1 MTVNERLVNGVARFR
16 ASCSPA
22 PASRRPRTGAT
33 GRCRQRNVTTSRRS
47 SSALMLAA
55 SENSL
60 RPSRDKRWATGG
72 QLPSLIRRPPLEA
85 DVVDIV
91 RTVRWLTDVATSVAD
106 GRRRGGGRRD
116 GTPVAWTV
124 SQVGSRADAAPGA
137 HQTAT
142 AFRRRCPTPAR
153 SYLLAGV
160 YGIGWSVER
169 RVRESMTA

>member
-1 MTVNERLVNGVARFR
+1 M
-16 ASCSPA
+16 SCSPA

-33 GRCRQRNVTTSRRS
+33 GRCRQRNDAWHRDASAKLLGADAGRVGKLVATESRQAMSDRWAVAVVDS
-47 SSALMLAA
+47 SSAF
-55 SENSL
+55 
-60 RPSRDKRWATGG
+60 G
-72 QLPSLIRRPPLEA
+72 
-85 DVVDIV
+85 
-91 RTVRWLTDVATSVAD
+91 
-106 GRRRGGGRRD
+106 GRRRRHRSHGPLADRRRDVCRGRPTSRVAVATGGRRD

-160 YGIGWSVER
+160 YGIG
-169 RVRESMTA
+169 